1 MSAIEFQLDFLSGQK
16 SVCLVFIKLMAHV
29 NSGQFVVIDKR
40 DMIIAIWEK
49 LFRVAKGNY
58 MSKFM
63 NFDFPNIM
71 FNIV

>member
-1 MSAIEFQLDFLSGQK
+1 
-16 SVCLVFIKLMAHV
+16 MAHV

-71 FNIV
+71 FNIVWIQADDSPLNYIDLAMVSFAL